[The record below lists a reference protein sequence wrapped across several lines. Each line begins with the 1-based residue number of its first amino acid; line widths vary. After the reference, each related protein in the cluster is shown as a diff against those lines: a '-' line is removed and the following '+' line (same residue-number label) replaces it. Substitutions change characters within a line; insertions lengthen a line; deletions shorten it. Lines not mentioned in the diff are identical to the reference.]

1 MSFSERLR
9 ELDGHAQ
16 AELVR
21 TGELSRGDL
30 LRSAIERIER
40 LDGSLGSVA
49 VTSFDRALAQ
59 ADEPDGLRPEERGP
73 LHGVP
78 FLLKDLGPTV
88 AGMEA
93 TMGSRFLKGF
103 VPAQGSELTDRFEA
117 AGLRVLGKARTAEFG
132 VLPTTE
138 NTAQGATVNP
148 WDHARSAGGS
158 SGGSAAAVAAGLVPV
173 AHANDAGG
181 SIRIPASNCGV
192 FGLKPT
198 RARTPLGPA
207 VGDLMNGLAAEHV
220 VSRSVRDSAA
230 VLDAIS
236 GPAPGDPYWAP
247 PVAAGTF
254 ARAVAEGPG
263 RRLRIAFSTRAGSGG
278 RLDPAC
284 ATAVREA
291 AALCA
296 ELGHEVVEAEPAV
309 AFTDLVEPFLVL
321 WAAGVSS
328 AISSYALLSG
338 RTPEPG
344 QFEELT
350 WELYEQGR
358 TLSAA
363 GYLLAVSTLQRAAR
377 GLAGF
382 YEDEDGGEAERQGRG
397 SRRGY
402 DVLLGPVTSEP
413 APPLGTFSVGTPR
426 QQLTRAVEFCH
437 ETPLANLTG
446 QPAMSVPLHWT
457 EAGLPVGV
465 HATGRFG
472 DEATLF
478 ALAAQLEQARPWA
491 HRLPGPG
498 HPRMETRS
506 C

>member
-1 MSFSERLR
+1 MASASFSERLR

-21 TGELSRGDL
+21 TGELTEGDL
-30 LRSAIERIER
+30 LRAAIERVER
-40 LDGSLGSVA
+40 LDGPLGSVA
-49 VTSFDRALAQ
+49 ITSFDRALAAAE
-59 ADEPDGLRPEERGP
+59 ADGKGGPRAGERGP

-88 AGMEA
+88 AGVEA

-148 WDHARSAGGS
+148 WDHALSAGGS

-207 VGDLMNGLAAEHV
+207 VGDLMSGLAAEHV

-254 ARAVAEGPG
+254 SRAVAEGPG
-263 RRLRIAFSTRAGSGG
+263 RRLRIAFSTRPGSGG

-284 ATAVREA
+284 AAAVHEA
-291 AALCA
+291 ATLCA
-296 ELGHEVVEAEPAV
+296 ELGHEVVEADPAV
-309 AFTDLVEPFLVL
+309 AFADLVEPFLVL

-382 YEDEDGGEAERQGRG
+382 YEGRDPG
-397 SRRGY
+397 RGY

-478 ALAAQLEQARPWA
+478 ALAAQLEGARPWA

-498 HPRMETRS
+498 LPRMETRS